1 MYFAI
6 SIHLLICTDNRICGV
21 ASAEVFRMS
30 DFFKEHKPKE
40 SLGIFVINNNKLYMY
55 PITGRP
61 VLESL
66 RYFLKL

>member
-1 MYFAI
+1 M
-6 SIHLLICTDNRICGV
+6 